1 MTVKFKFDYVL
12 NLHNRTTYISSIE
25 RDGLDEEQAFKKSLV
40 QVNRVDIKSIDK
52 ASDGSAVLLMKSHM
66 SPLKT
71 VEEYNE
77 VIDTIQRANTALK
90 IMQKEKIFIFDE
102 FEVDT
107 DELNIVDGWNE
118 MVKKTNNKKQTKK

>member
-1 MTVKFKFDYVL
+1 MTVKFKFDYTL
-12 NLHNRTTYISSIE
+12 NFHNRYTYIKSIE
-25 RDGLDEEQAFKKSLV
+25 SDGESEENALKLSLV
-40 QVNRVDIKSIDK
+40 QINKGEIKSIEK
-52 ASDGSAVLLMKSHM
+52 TSDGAANIILKRPSSVLT
-66 SPLKT
+66 T

-107 DELNIVDGWNE
+107 DELNIVDGLNI
-118 MVKKTNNKKQTKK
+118 

>member
-25 RDGLDEEQAFKKSLV
+25 RDGLDEEQAYKKSLV

-52 ASDGSAVLLMKSHM
+52 TSDGSAVLLMKSHM

-90 IMQKEKIFIFDE
+90 IMQKEKVYIFDE
-102 FEVDT
+102 FEVDS

-118 MVKKTNNKKQTKK
+118 MVKKNNQ